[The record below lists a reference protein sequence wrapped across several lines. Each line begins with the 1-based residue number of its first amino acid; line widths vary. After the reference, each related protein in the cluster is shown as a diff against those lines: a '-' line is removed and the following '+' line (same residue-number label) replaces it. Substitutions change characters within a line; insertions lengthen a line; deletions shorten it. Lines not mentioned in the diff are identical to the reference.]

1 MIHKYDFI
9 KEKEKAVNVE
19 KYRWVC
25 VCVCRISSDLEGIT
39 YNVLKSMFNI
49 LELPNTL
56 YKFLKDSVYML

>member
-25 VCVCRISSDLEGIT
+25 DLAVDGMLDTRVWKIEDA
-39 YNVLKSMFNI
+39 
-49 LELPNTL
+49 
-56 YKFLKDSVYML
+56 FLWQGFIWVVKH